1 MNTKRLISTLLAVCA
16 LALTVRAQN
25 ISGTYL
31 FEHRDTCDLYMDV
44 YEPSPGSITSYDGK
58 EKPTILF
65 VFGGGFIRGERSH
78 ESYLEWFRMLNDSG
92 YRLITVDYRLGLK
105 DVDMSFSPLKIFAT
119 ARATRHAVEMAV
131 EDVFSATSFILD
143 NADELGVDPGN
154 IVIAGSS
161 AGAMTALAAEQEICN
176 RTALASVLPE
186 GFNYAGVMSFAGA
199 IVSDTGK
206 VKYRSEPCPMLL
218 LHGTAD
224 KTVNYKK
231 IHFGKYGIFGS
242 SVLASLAKKKGY
254 SYNIYRYR
262 DHGHDIADNMQ
273 HLWREQQWFLER
285 NVMEG
290 QRRIVDAFV
299 DDPSVP
305 AWEAATLDSLY

>member
-1 MNTKRLISTLLAVCA
+1 MKRILALLAAVGMC
-16 LALTVRAQN
+16 LTAFAQN
-25 ISGTYL
+25 LSGTYV
-31 FEHRDTCDLYMDV
+31 FEHRDTCDLMLDV
-44 YEPSPGSITSYDGK
+44 FEPTAGSETTFEGRQ
-58 EKPTILF
+58 KPTILF

-78 ESYLEWFRMLNDSG
+78 ESYHEWFRILNDNG

-105 DVDMSFSPLKIFAT
+105 GVDMSFNPFRIFAT
-119 ARATRHAVEMAV
+119 ARATRNAVEMAV
-131 EDVFSATSFILD
+131 EDVFSATNFILE
-143 NADELGVDPGN
+143 NAEELGVDPSN

-161 AGAMTALAAEQEICN
+161 AGAMTSLAAEQEICN
-176 RTALASVLPE
+176 RTELASVLPE

-206 VKYRSEPCPMLL
+206 VKYKSAPCPMLL

-242 SVLASLAKKKGY
+242 DVLAGIAKKKGY
-254 SYNIYRYR
+254 VYNIYRYK
-262 DHGHDIADNMQ
+262 DHAHDIADNMQ
-273 HLWREQQWFLER
+273 HLWREQQWFLEQ

-290 QRRIVDAFV
+290 HRRIVDALV

-305 AWEAATLDSLY
+305 KWEAATLDSLY